1 MTEREKFGFP
11 SIPPVLVGLPA
22 WYSLLIIDDN
32 GHARAIAKNAET
44 ALENDPAF
52 AGAIRLDEF
61 RGQTMVAA
69 PLPWDPNWW
78 GPRPWE
84 DIDDTRAMLW
94 LQDHEILVGSTVVH
108 EIVNAIAKA
117 HAYHSVID
125 YFGDLGWT
133 STSPTT
139 SIWDGTS
146 RVGGGND
153 VSWLTR
159 YLGVPDSPYVRAV
172 GACWAISGVDRIF
185 NPGCKA
191 PVLVLGDKTGIDKS
205 AVFKILGGPFYSNNI
220 VARSARAA
228 KEQIIGVW
236 IMELD
241 DLDALRRPSD
251 WISVLSFVSRSADQF
266 HYNGRRRGQEHK
278 RQCIFA
284 ATTERDTWPPELAGV
299 SGWCFVRC
307 GGNIDL
313 DALARDRDQFW
324 AEALARYGA
333 GERGEIDLI
342 KAAPRQGHVSEI
354 NDPAAVIKL
363 YLNARC
369 DFGPTCRVEKEL
381 LYRDHC
387 FWREAYGLVPITK
400 PVFGKKLKSAFP
412 KLGSYRA
419 DKGTFE
425 QQRLQ
430 FYRGLRLHL

>member
-1 MTEREKFGFP
+1 MTQRETSGFP
-11 SIPPVLVGLPA
+11 SIPPVLVGLPD
-22 WYSLLIIDDN
+22 WYELLIIDDN

-159 YLGVPDSPYVRAV
+159 YLGVPDSPMSV
-172 GACWAISGVDRIF
+172 
-185 NPGCKA
+185 P
-191 PVLVLGDKTGIDKS
+191 
-205 AVFKILGGPFYSNNI
+205 
-220 VARSARAA
+220 
-228 KEQIIGVW
+228 
-236 IMELD
+236 
-241 DLDALRRPSD
+241 
-251 WISVLSFVSRSADQF
+251 SVLAGPS
-266 HYNGRRRGQEHK
+266 
-278 RQCIFA
+278 
-284 ATTERDTWPPELAGV
+284 LA
-299 SGWCFVRC
+299 STASS
-307 GGNIDL
+307 I
-313 DALARDRDQFW
+313 
-324 AEALARYGA
+324 
-333 GERGEIDLI
+333 
-342 KAAPRQGHVSEI
+342 
-354 NDPAAVIKL
+354 PAARPL
-363 YLNARC
+363 
-369 DFGPTCRVEKEL
+369 
-381 LYRDHC
+381 
-387 FWREAYGLVPITK
+387 FWC
-400 PVFGKKLKSAFP
+400 
-412 KLGSYRA
+412 LGTRPGSISPPC
-419 DKGTFE
+419 
-425 QQRLQ
+425 
-430 FYRGLRLHL
+430 LRF